1 MTSADLG
8 VLAGI
13 PCFCGAVVSLAR
25 MCREMGDG
33 KLRLAKEI
41 EKELEFVV
49 LLMCRGRQSY
59 TQP

>member
-1 MTSADLG
+1 
-8 VLAGI
+8 
-13 PCFCGAVVSLAR
+13 